1 MNVANKIRFFN
12 NCHDKI
18 ITIHNYGIRVW
29 SCDLVAKKIGY
40 SEINTGQI
48 KRKYQCLEISPDDTS
63 AYLGTLTGDIIEIDL
78 VRQLYK
84 RIGPAKGLF

>member
-1 MNVANKIRFFN
+1 M
-12 NCHDKI
+12 
-18 ITIHNYGIRVW
+18 W
-29 SCDLVAKKIGY
+29 SCDLVAKKVAFQD
-40 SEINTGQI
+40 INTGQI
-48 KRKYQCLEISPDDTS
+48 KRKYQCIEIRPDDTT